1 MAGARGRE
9 RSAALSQMRLETHPG
24 SRGVPSAMR
33 RDGLALGLCLG
44 QLLRRLGLAY
54 PRLCETRVSCDA
66 GVLLA
71 EVLKHILRDTRAEGA
86 VGCLRFHIDLRHFRG
101 ELLAERGAIELQEP
115 LNFVVAEML
124 VVNGDQLTGS
134 SISIEFG
141 LVVVNKGVHKFLTT
155 FVIGNRSCQ
164 ILSELIG
171 TPGGCLLQGVTRAY
185 QLHQRTDIG
194 FLCGIDRRRL
204 RRGLMP
210 RWLDGVL
217 RSAMRGDEKRSDV
230 NNDECQNRLH
240 DCLRGETLS
249 FRHAAIV
256 GKTAVLRHVLKYRNA
271 ASFTVRP

>member
-1 MAGARGRE
+1 
-9 RSAALSQMRLETHPG
+9 
-24 SRGVPSAMR
+24 
-33 RDGLALGLCLG
+33 
-44 QLLRRLGLAY
+44 
-54 PRLCETRVSCDA
+54 
-66 GVLLA
+66 
-71 EVLKHILRDTRAEGA
+71 
-86 VGCLRFHIDLRHFRG
+86 
-101 ELLAERGAIELQEP
+101 
-115 LNFVVAEML
+115 ML

-134 SISIEFG
+134 SIGIEFG

-194 FLCGIDRRRL
+194 FLCRIDRRSRSSGVL
-204 RRGLMP
+204 P

-256 GKTAVLRHVLKYRNA
+256 GKTAVLRHVLKYRKCRVVYCPSVPVL
-271 ASFTVRP
+271 SFRQRTGPRRPALVAGGNVC